1 MSDRWYSPVARVGL
15 AALVVAGVVSCGGD
29 NAQGP
34 TFDFIDVRIEIPE
47 DVDTVAVGAGT
58 GTVMGSPNPVDI
70 DCQIAAG
77 VSSGTCTYDF
87 NDAGLGGV
95 IVISAAAANGSI
107 FERWAYSRC
116 AAEVAGA
123 CDIVCGANGIE
134 SDCTLTFDDQSGDVT
149 FWMYPRF
156 SLVSPPQPTVV
167 EGTAYDTA
175 ASPLPGVWSS
185 VTFIDVEVST
195 DTTDAAGFFRHDV
208 ETGGAYAM
216 LSRGQTGLM
225 AFVTLDSADVASG
238 DTATVDP
245 MAREGH
251 AVAFSAGV
259 GDLAA
264 AGGAE
269 VPLPD
274 LDWQVWSRTGCPGCT
289 HHVVV
294 GIDGEPG
301 VAFRIETPGL
311 YPGVSGTET
320 LSVTAPAVPGAY
332 GVYATRY
339 ATGELEA
346 LELYAERWNSP
357 DFRAAEFIQLGTLT
371 VE

>member
-15 AALVVAGVVSCGGD
+15 AALVVASVVSCGD
-29 NAQGP
+29 SAQGP
-34 TFDFIDVRIEIPE
+34 VFDFIDVRIEIPE
-47 DVDTVAVGAGT
+47 NVDTVAAGAGT
-58 GTVMGSPNPVDI
+58 GTVTGSPNPVDI

-77 VSSGTCTYDF
+77 ASTGTCTYGF
-87 NDAGLGGV
+87 NDAGSGGV
-95 IVISAAAANGSI
+95 IVISADAANGST

-116 AAEVAGA
+116 TAEVAGA

-156 SLVSPPQPTVV
+156 SVVSPPQPTVV
-167 EGTAYDTA
+167 EGTAYDTT
-175 ASPLPGVWSS
+175 ASPLAGVWSS
-185 VTFIDVEVST
+185 VTFMDAEVST
-195 DTTDAAGFFRHDV
+195 DTTDATGFFRHDV

-225 AFVTLDSADVASG
+225 AFVTLDSAEVASG
-238 DTATVDP
+238 DTATVNP
-245 MAREGH
+245 MARQGH
-251 AVAFSAGV
+251 AVAFAAGV
-259 GDLAA
+259 GDLTAA
-264 AGGAE
+264 SGAA
-269 VPLPD
+269 VALPD
-274 LDWQVWSRTGCPGCT
+274 LDWQVWSRTGCPGCA
-289 HHVVV
+289 HHAVI
-294 GIDGEPG
+294 GIDGEPAA
-301 VAFRIETPGL
+301 AFRIDLPGL
-311 YPGVSGTET
+311 YPGESGTET
-320 LSVTAPAVPGAY
+320 LAITAPAVPGTY

-346 LELYAERWNSP
+346 LDLYAERWNSP